1 MDLNTASGHTLFDVH
16 SEPENDLDR
25 SKAEK
30 RARSLSN
37 LRPAQKGEVRN
48 PTGRANRD
56 MDLAK
61 AAQKHAEKAI
71 MVLVEVM
78 SDKEATPSAR
88 VGAASEILDRGFG
101 RAPQSIDLKATMTL
115 STEFE
120 SFIKSLR
127 AGNDASVLDITPQ
140 VIAAE

>member
-1 MDLNTASGHTLFDVH
+1 MFDMQI
-16 SEPENDLDR
+16 EAENDLEK
-25 SKAEK
+25 SKADK

-61 AAQKHAEKAI
+61 VAQKHAEAAVK
-71 MVLVEVM
+71 VLVEVM
-78 SDKEATPSAR
+78 SDVAATPSAR

-101 RAPQSIDLKATMTL
+101 RAPQSIAVNATIDFGAQFETFIRNL
-115 STEFE
+115 S
-120 SFIKSLR
+120 
-127 AGNDASVLDITPQ
+127 AGSTAK
-140 VIAAE
+140 VIEGAAE